1 MDVSHLQPVQ
11 QREIKALLASELFQE
26 KPGFTTLVQH
36 KVHLKA
42 DSIHH
47 RKSYRIPERL
57 LPKLKKE
64 MDMMMQL
71 GIIEMS
77 TSKRGR
83 PTVLVPK
90 KDRILRFCIVFRY
103 LNTVSRFE
111 SYPMPRIYELLEQVG
126 NATFITAMDL
136 SKGYWQVASSNS
148 R

>member
-26 KPGFTTLVQH
+26 KLGFTTLVQH

-42 DSIHH
+42 NAIPY

-71 GIIEMS
+71 GISEMS
-77 TSKRGR
+77 TSKWGS
-83 PTVLVPK
+83 PIVLVPK
-90 KDRILRFCIVFRY
+90 KD
-103 LNTVSRFE
+103 E
-111 SYPMPRIYELLEQVG
+111 
-126 NATFITAMDL
+126 
-136 SKGYWQVASSNS
+136 
-148 R
+148 